1 MSNEDLL
8 PADRAAR
15 LERLS
20 MHTHHPLAGALAGQH
35 ASPRRG
41 SSLDFADHRPY
52 TVGDDFRRI
61 DQNLLARLDQLVIKL
76 FDSEDDLTVNILLD
90 DSASM
95 SVGGKLEQAKQLA
108 AAIGFVTLRKRDTV
122 ILHTLSGIPQ
132 KCSGISG
139 LPTLFGALRTLSP
152 AGATDLVAAVDRFL
166 ATRGTGLTLII
177 SDFLTPVWDEALR
190 SLTTHRRTQAVAI
203 HLLHPEELDPPLSG
217 DLELVDIETGDVL
230 NVSLDESALRKMRD
244 HTQSWLAD
252 VASACQRL
260 GFDHSILLATD
271 DLDVHLDRQ
280 WRSMEVLR

>member
-1 MSNEDLL
+1 
-8 PADRAAR
+8 
-15 LERLS
+15 

-122 ILHTLSGIPQ
+122 ILHSLTGIP
-132 KCSGISG
+132 KRCAGMSG
-139 LPTLFGALRTLSP
+139 LPTLFDALRRMTPS
-152 AGATDLVAAVDRFL
+152 GDTDLVAAVDRFL
-166 ATRGTGLTLII
+166 STRGNGLTLII
-177 SDFLTPVWDEALR
+177 SDFLTPQWSDALR
-190 SLTTHRRTQAVAI
+190 SLTTQRRTQAVAI
-203 HLLHPEELDPPLSG
+203 HVLHPEELNPPLSG
-217 DLELVDIETGDVL
+217 DLELVDIETGDVM
-230 NVSLDESALRKMRD
+230 NVSLDESALRKMRE
-244 HTQSWLAD
+244 HISSWLAE
-252 VASACQRL
+252 VASSCQRL

-271 DLDVHLDRQ
+271 DLDTHLDRQ
-280 WRSMEVLR
+280 WRSMELLR